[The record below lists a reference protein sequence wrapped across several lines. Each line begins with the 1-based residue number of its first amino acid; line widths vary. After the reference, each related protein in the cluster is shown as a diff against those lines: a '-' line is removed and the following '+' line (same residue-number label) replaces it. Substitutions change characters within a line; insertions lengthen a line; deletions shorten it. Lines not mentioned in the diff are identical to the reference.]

1 MSGDRS
7 APSGGIRRRGS
18 GQSARVLRMSRVAVL
33 LVAAAILGL
42 CAGVLWGSAQR
53 LAEQR
58 TPVDQAPAA
67 VIDE

>member
-1 MSGDRS
+1 M
-7 APSGGIRRRGS
+7 
-18 GQSARVLRMSRVAVL
+18 LRMSRVAVL